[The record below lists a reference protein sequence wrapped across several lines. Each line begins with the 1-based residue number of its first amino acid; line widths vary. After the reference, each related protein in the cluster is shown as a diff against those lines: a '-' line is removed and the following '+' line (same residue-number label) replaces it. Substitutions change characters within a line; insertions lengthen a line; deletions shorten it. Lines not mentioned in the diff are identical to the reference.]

1 MAGLVT
7 VKQMCEDK
15 DWFVG
20 ACVVL
25 PVGLLSFVGSNLGM
39 Q

>member
-1 MAGLVT
+1 MVGWVT
-7 VKQMCEDK
+7 VRQTCEDK

-25 PVGLLSFVGSNLGM
+25 PVEVLSFNGSNLGM